1 MVGIF
6 MGSLFTWK
14 YIEGED
20 NRKNYATTTCL
31 VVNYTVYE
39 YNCAGCNFPTCDTK
53 CLGGQFVLK
62 YSITG
67 GTYRMNTFTK
77 GDERYTDQKS
87 PIGSNLACYY
97 DPADVD
103 SVILE
108 FPDSKSELNYAC
120 AAFGISAVLGIC
132 ILLIFIYKARMDR
145 LKNTKQDKDHV
156 ELGELMNTSTN

>member
-31 VVNYTVYE
+31 V
-39 YNCAGCNFPTCDTK
+39 
-53 CLGGQFVLK
+53 
-62 YSITG
+62 
-67 GTYRMNTFTK
+67 
-77 GDERYTDQKS
+77 
-87 PIGSNLACYY
+87 IGSNLACYY